1 LKPRIYLESSFISV
15 LTARPSH
22 NMVKQARQLLSQEL
36 WDLRLEAYDAFCS
49 LAVVAEIVRGDPE
62 AAALRRAKCQGL
74 PMLAITPLAESL
86 AENLIASGAI
96 PPTEPEDA
104 LHIAVA
110 AAGGMDYIA
119 SWNFA
124 HLIGTVLKLKLQK
137 RLGELGYEKLV
148 IANPEEIVES
158 VLDLSTNNDSKK
170 D

>member
-1 LKPRIYLESSFISV
+1 
-15 LTARPSH
+15 
-22 NMVKQARQLLSQEL
+22 MVKQVRQLLSQEL

-49 LAVVAEIVRGDPE
+49 LAVVAEIVRGDPQ
-62 AAALRRAKCQGL
+62 AAALRYAKCQEVT
-74 PMLAITPLAESL
+74 MLTVTPLAESL

-110 AAGGMDYIA
+110 ATEGMDYIA

-124 HLIGTVLKLKLQK
+124 HLIGTFPKLKLRK
-137 RLGELGYEKLV
+137 RLGELGYDKLV
-148 IANPEEIVES
+148 IATPEEIVES
-158 VLDLSTNNDSKK
+158 VLDLGEHNERRK